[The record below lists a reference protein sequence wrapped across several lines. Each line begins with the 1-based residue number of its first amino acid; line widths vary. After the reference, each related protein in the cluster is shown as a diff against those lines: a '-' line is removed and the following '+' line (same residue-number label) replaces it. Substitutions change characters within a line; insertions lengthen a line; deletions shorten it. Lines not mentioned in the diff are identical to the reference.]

1 MDETDAWQEL
11 LRRMMTVNAS
21 DLHAAPHQQIQLR
34 RDGMLMAEDL
44 IPTAA
49 LMEACAC
56 QMLSDAQRALL
67 SVQDVDAAWNWEG
80 RRFRG
85 NFYRTQEGMALSLRL
100 LPERIMT
107 PDEVG
112 MPSAV
117 RTALEMR
124 DGLVLLCGATGAG
137 KTTTL
142 AALIDAV
149 NHTRS
154 LHIITLEDPVEY
166 VFAAD
171 RAFFSQREEGR
182 DFASFPDAVRSA
194 LREDPDLLLVGEIR
208 DRATIEA
215 TLLAA
220 KHLFELMRPAALFG
234 RPVVYSG
241 HVDGCEPA
249 QTHNGKCVEAVSY
262 PHLQSTRGRPRRRR
276 AAWRVSFR
284 RMRGMR
290 CAHSLPMSSAA
301 SLLSAFCRGG
311 AAAVLP
317 RLRRWLVPPP
327 CEMSCGRDAM
337 ISLRRS

>member
-21 DLHAAPHQQIQLR
+21 DLHAAPHQQIQMR
-34 RDGMLMAEDL
+34 RDGALMAEDL

-107 PDEVG
+107 PDEIG
-112 MPSAV
+112 MPFAV

-208 DRATIEA
+208 DRATLEA

-220 KHLFELMRPAALFG
+220 ATGVLVVGTIHAGTAAQAARRVESFFPADARDAVRAQFAD
-234 RPVVYSG
+234 VVRG
-241 HVDGCEPA
+241 IFA
-249 QTHNGKCVEAVSY
+249 QR
-262 PHLQSTRGRPRRRR
+262 LLPRRGGGRIAVFETLVGTPAVR
-276 AAWRVSFR
+276 NVLRQGR
-284 RMRGMR
+284 YDQLETLM
-290 CAHSLPMSSAA
+290 MS
-301 SLLSAFCRGG
+301 G
-311 AAAVLP
+311 AAQGMQTAEMAEDALRARGVL
-317 RLRRWLVPPP
+317 
-327 CEMSCGRDAM
+327 A
-337 ISLRRS
+337 

>member
-21 DLHAAPHQQIQLR
+21 DLHAAPHQHIQMR
-34 RDGMLMAEDL
+34 RDGVLMAEDL

-107 PDEVG
+107 PDEIG

-166 VFAAD
+166 VFSAD

-208 DRATIEA
+208 DRATME
-215 TLLAA
+215 
-220 KHLFELMRPAALFG
+220 AALMAATTG
-234 RPVVYSG
+234 VLVLG
-241 HVDGCEPA
+241 TLH
-249 QTHNGKCVEAVSY
+249 
-262 PHLQSTRGRPRRRR
+262 TRGAAETPLRVESMFPPDVRDAVRAQLADVLTGIFAQRLLPRRGGGRV
-276 AAWRVSFR
+276 AAFEVLMATPAVRNILRQGSCSQLTSV
-284 RMRGMR
+284 M
-290 CAHSLPMSSAA
+290 MS
-301 SLLSAFCRGG
+301 G
-311 AAAVLP
+311 AAQGMQTAEMAETM
-317 RLRRWLVPPP
+317 LRAKGML
-327 CEMSCGRDAM
+327 A
-337 ISLRRS
+337 